1 MVDGPRSKAS
11 FLLELWVWGQSF
23 RQNQRTIYHLAA
35 PKFIIKEQNVEYRQ
49 LGNSGVRVSVI
60 GLGTNQF
67 GGIVG
72 QELVNEVVTEAI
84 DLGIN
89 FIDTAD
95 TYQNGRSE
103 ESLGKALKGRWRE
116 VVLATKVYNS
126 VGDGPNDRG
135 TSRYHM
141 TNGLED
147 SLRRLQTDHIDL
159 YQMHRWDDTTP
170 IEETMRTLDDFVSSG
185 KVRYVGAS
193 AFASWQLAK
202 ANLLA
207 EFRGWSSF
215 VTVQSHYHML
225 ERAVEKEVIPYCKE
239 HNVGFIPYFP
249 LAGGFLTGK
258 YKRDEGAPA
267 GSRGERSPYVQ
278 KYMTDANYDIV
289 EKLSVWAQ
297 ERDHTMNELAHAWL
311 LAQPQ
316 VCSVISGLTKLS
328 HLRANAKAGEW
339 QLTAAE
345 VEEVTAVLNGDDS
358 SK

>member
-1 MVDGPRSKAS
+1 
-11 FLLELWVWGQSF
+11 
-23 RQNQRTIYHLAA
+23 
-35 PKFIIKEQNVEYRQ
+35 VEYRQ

-67 GGIVG
+67 GGPVDQAG
-72 QELVNEVVTEAI
+72 VNEVIAEAI

-95 TYQNGRSE
+95 VYQSGRSE
-103 ESLGKALKGRWRE
+103 ETLGNALKGRWRD
-116 VVLATKVYNS
+116 VVLATKVFNQT
-126 VGDGPNDRG
+126 GDGPNDKG
-135 TSRYHM
+135 TSRYHII
-141 TNGLED
+141 NGLED

-159 YQMHRWDDTTP
+159 YQMHRWDSDTP
-170 IEETMRTLDDFVSSG
+170 IEETMRALDDMVTAG
-185 KVRYVGAS
+185 KVRYIGAS

-207 EFRGWSSF
+207 DFHGWTPF

-225 ERAVEKEVIPYCKE
+225 ERDVEKEVLPYCRE
-239 HNVGFIPYFP
+239 HHVGFIPYFP

-258 YKRDEGAPA
+258 YKRGEEAPE

-289 EKLSVWAQ
+289 EKLSAWSQ

-316 VCSVISGLTKLS
+316 VCSVISGLTKMQ
-328 HLRANAKAGEW
+328 HLHANAKAGEW
-339 QLTAAE
+339 QLTPEEAAA
-345 VEEVTAVLNGDDS
+345 VTAVLDGQDDNA
-358 SK
+358 